1 MGRDFDAGC
10 TMYLCLPGGIAECPD
25 LLYSFS
31 YVYYYFLS
39 LVERLLEVSYL
50 IHSLSRLN
58 MNPKSGV
65 LTGTYGYEL
74 SLKPCCGTIDTR
86 G

>member
-50 IHSLSRLN
+50 LFN
-58 MNPKSGV
+58 
-65 LTGTYGYEL
+65 TL
-74 SLKPCCGTIDTR
+74 SL
-86 G
+86 